1 MHNMTIAQK
10 IKQIR
15 ELKGYTQE
23 HLASKLGITQSN
35 YSKMESGGD
44 DIVYS
49 KIVDIAKALD
59 ITPEQLLAFDGAKY
73 LNSFNNVKGNINVPV
88 PSWSFLNPFFFYLTV
103 LINILFISIC
113 FRCIIL
119 SANLL
124 TCLLSFIVDYVK
136 LIFIPS
142 QAVIFSD
149 SSQPPTNIE
158 LSRDCVRV

>member
-1 MHNMTIAQK
+1 M
-10 IKQIR
+10 IKKRIIVKRPVNINQLFEYSSID
-15 ELKGYTQE
+15 
-23 HLASKLGITQSN
+23 HLYK
-35 YSKMESGGD
+35 
-44 DIVYS
+44 
-49 KIVDIAKALD
+49 
-59 ITPEQLLAFDGAKY
+59 FKY
-73 LNSFNNVKGNINVPV
+73 INNVKGNVNVPV
-88 PSWSFLNPFFFYLTV
+88 PSRSFLNPFFFYLTV

-142 QAVIFSD
+142 EAVIFSD